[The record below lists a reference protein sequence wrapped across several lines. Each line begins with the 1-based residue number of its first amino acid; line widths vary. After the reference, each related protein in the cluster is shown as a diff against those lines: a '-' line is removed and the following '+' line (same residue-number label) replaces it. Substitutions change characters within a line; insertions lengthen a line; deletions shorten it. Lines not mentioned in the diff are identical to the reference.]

1 MYPSKDE
8 IAPALA
14 LASRLSGE
22 FLNTIDQ
29 RNDSLAPTPSMIT
42 CSSAIDR
49 IGPNMP
55 SIGDLFPGTFHA
67 YPGSSGS
74 GFDLAEQEVA
84 QVLQSMRRNTGTGSD
99 LQN

>member
-1 MYPSKDE
+1 
-8 IAPALA
+8 
-14 LASRLSGE
+14 
-22 FLNTIDQ
+22 
-29 RNDSLAPTPSMIT
+29 MIT

-49 IGPNMP
+49 LGPNMP

-67 YPGSSGS
+67 YPRASGE

-84 QVLQSMRRNTGTGSD
+84 QVLQSMRRNTATGSD